1 MSSSSFQGL
10 TWPDYMVIM
19 VYFVFI
25 IMVGFIVSRAEI
37 IYGKLNEKPS
47 KLNFQVF
54 LEGQEPKLPGGVLP
68 LV

>member
-25 IMVGFIVSRAEI
+25 IMVGFVVSSAEI
-37 IYGKLNEKPS
+37 IYGKLNENP
-47 KLNFQVF
+47 LN
-54 LEGQEPKLPGGVLP
+54 
-68 LV
+68 